1 MTRSYNYD
9 PTLVSENGKDR
20 MRFELGD
27 TMVEGG
33 PTTTALTD
41 EEIVAALE
49 SYPHSWKR
57 AKLMLL
63 ESLYRRFAYEVDTR
77 TGPLSLSMQAR
88 AKLWKEMYDDLK
100 EEVDLMC
107 VSVPEQ
113 TNGRKK
119 PPYFYTGMMENERT
133 RNVRG
138 KHDKR

>member
-9 PTLVSENGKDR
+9 PTLVTEHGKDR

-33 PTTTALTD
+33 PATTALTD
-41 EEIVAALE
+41 EEITAAIE
-49 SYPHSWKR
+49 SCPNSWKR

-77 TGPLSLSMQAR
+77 TGPLSLSLQAR

-100 EEVDLMC
+100 KEVDLEC
-107 VSVPEQ
+107 VSVPGELS
-113 TNGRKK
+113 GRKK

-133 RNVRG
+133 RNARCR
-138 KHDKR
+138 HDKR